1 MRHRYWLAAVCAALA
16 GGFMSDNPLH
26 GDEGMWL
33 FNNPPREQLK
43 KKYGFDVTD
52 QWLDHVRLS
61 SVRFNSGGSG
71 SFVSADGLVMTN
83 HHVGAEDLQKL
94 SDEKHDYL
102 RDGFHART
110 MAEEKKTDG
119 LELNVLLKIEDVTAK
134 VQAAVK
140 DDMTPSQ
147 AADARRKAMAGI
159 EKSAA
164 DTKNNIRADVVTL
177 YAGGAYRLY
186 TLKKYTDIRL

>member
-16 GGFMSDNPLH
+16 GVFMSENPLH

-33 FNNPPREQLK
+33 FNNPPREHLK
-43 KKYGFDVTD
+43 QKYGFDVTD

-71 SFVSADGLVMTN
+71 SFVSSDGLVMTN
-83 HHVGAEDLQKL
+83 HHVGADDLQKL
-94 SDEKHDYL
+94 STKENDYL

-110 MAEEKKTDG
+110 LAEEKKTDG
-119 LELNVLLKIEDVTAK
+119 LELNGLLKSEDVTDK

-140 DDMTPSQ
+140 PDSTPSE
-147 AADARRKAMAGI
+147 AADARRKAMAEI
-159 EKSAA
+159 EKAAA
-164 DTKNNIRADVVTL
+164 DAKNSIRADVVTL
-177 YAGGAYRLY
+177 YAGGAYHLY
-186 TLKKYTDIRL
+186 TFKKYTDIRL